1 MVNSLV
7 LEYHWSFKQAANS
20 TISDTKSLFEGA
32 EFKRYKEN
40 EQRKFE
46 ALLKTIAKTRL

>member
-1 MVNSLV
+1 MINSLV

-20 TISDTKSLFEGA
+20 TISDVKALFESA
-32 EFKRYKEN
+32 ELKRYREN

-46 ALLKTIAKTRL
+46 ALLKTIARRA

>member
-7 LEYHWSFKQAANS
+7 LEYHWSFRQAENS
-20 TISDTKSLFEGA
+20 TISDVRTLFDSG
-32 EFKRYKEN
+32 EFKRHKEN

-46 ALLKTIAKTRL
+46 ALLKTIAKRA